1 MAATT
6 NPALTATW
14 SAIVAV
20 GDAFLL
26 SLPFATR
33 YDIEV
38 ATTDDAGTAP
48 TVVGHVLAGDQQE
61 GITRDLLG
69 PGTVWARTRSGSVPV
84 VLNAWTP

>member
-14 SAIVAV
+14 SVLVAV
-20 GDAFLL
+20 GNDFLL

-38 ATTDDAGTAP
+38 ATTDSAVTAP

-61 GITRDLLG
+61 GLTRDLLG
-69 PGTVWARTRSGSVPV
+69 PGTVWARTRSGAATV
-84 VLNAWTP
+84 VLNAWAP